1 MTRQLFFIF
10 SLLCSVIL
18 TAQNRTELTLCLD
31 SINQPIPSY
40 TFEQLLQPFI
50 PNNQQNGTIYLIT
63 NDGKAEKIVDLFS
76 DPTIE
81 PVCTNFSNLNE
92 IGIDRDKNL
101 VFARSNGFI
110 FKVNEEDCTQIAGQT
125 INANQTVYAM
135 ALDKNNSIYIDNA
148 TRNANT
154 HSIFRSLFDQ
164 NSNRNLPFQPF
175 ITLTEGEPN
184 GDMITLGK
192 SIFSSWKY
200 QGSFYLYEF
209 LLDDNYNY
217 TGVFY
222 NWGRLT
228 YQGISLDFFG
238 MASEFG
244 RLFGITNTN
253 EIYEIVLNREN
264 RTFENEFVLRRG
276 DNRVKWIGAAGLN
289 EATEYIFNFFY
300 DQDLTQPIQ
309 FPLVAND
316 PRLQGQKIYGSITDS
331 NSGTTVIVTIDLN
344 LVVRPT
350 ANTVDVQVCPQSDG
364 SYTLDLSAYQEEII
378 SDHSVTITF
387 HLTES
392 DAQTNQNAINPQVQF
407 TTNRT
412 YFVRV
417 SNGNSCFS
425 IGKINIQTQTSD
437 SLFNDFTICTEPV
450 LLEAPNGYL
459 NYIWRKDG
467 VVVGNN
473 QTYLIDSTGNYE
485 ITVTTP
491 EGCEFTSSFHVSDGE
506 GPTITSVIVNG
517 ATATVFTPQN
527 NVTYSIDGVNYTT
540 SNVFTNLTENSYT
553 IYVKDSN
560 GCVSTT
566 TIYLAR
572 NYNFISPNRDGK
584 NDVLMIYGFQN
595 SPSAYLKIYDRYG
608 KVLIEGLAN
617 DILPWDGK
625 INGKPLPSSSY
636 WYQIVDYDKEIL
648 NGYIVLK
655 NY

>member
-1 MTRQLFFIF
+1 MKRQFIFIF
-10 SLLCSVIL
+10 SLLCSVFL
-18 TAQNRTELTLCLD
+18 SAQNRTNLTVCLD
-31 SINQPIPSY
+31 SINQPIPANAI
-40 TFEQLLQPFI
+40 EQLMQPFI

-110 FKVNEEDCTQIAGQT
+110 FKVSEEDCTQIAGQT

-154 HSIFRSLFDQ
+154 HSIFRSLYDQ
-164 NSNRNLPFQPF
+164 NTNRNLPFQPF

-222 NWGRLT
+222 NWGRLA

-253 EIYEIVLNREN
+253 EIYEIVLNSQN
-264 RTFENEFVLRRG
+264 RTFVNEFVLRRG
-276 DNRVKWIGAAGLN
+276 NNGVKWIGAAGLN
-289 EATEYIFNFFY
+289 EATEYIFEFYY

-316 PRLQGQKIYGSITDS
+316 PRVQGQTIYGTITDS
-331 NSGTTVIVTIDLN
+331 NSGATVVVLIDLN
-344 LVVRPT
+344 LILRPIAHT
-350 ANTVDVQVCPQSDG
+350 IDLLACPQSDG
-364 SYTLDLSAYQEEII
+364 SYALDLSAYQEEIAT
-378 SDHSVTITF
+378 DASVTF
-387 HLTES
+387 SYFLTEN
-392 DAQTNQNAINPQVQF
+392 DAEANRNAINPLVHF
-407 TTNRT
+407 TSDTT
-412 YFVRV
+412 YYVRV
-417 SNGNSCFS
+417 AQENSCYS
-425 IGKINIQTQTSD
+425 IGKINLQTLTSD
-437 SLFNDFTICTEPV
+437 PLFNDFTICTQPV

-459 NYIWRKDG
+459 NYQWKKDG
-467 VVVGNN
+467 AVVGNN
-473 QTYLIDSTGNYE
+473 QNYLVDSIGTYE
-485 ITVTTP
+485 ITVTTT
-491 EGCEFTSSFHVSDGE
+491 EGCEFTSSFRVTAGE
-506 GPTITSVIVNG
+506 GPSITSVIVNG
-517 ATATVFTPQN
+517 GTATVITPQN
-527 NVTYSIDGVNYTT
+527 NVTYSIDGVNYTS
-540 SNVFTNLTENSYT
+540 SNVFSNLTENSYT
-553 IYVKDSN
+553 IYVKDEY
-560 GCVSTT
+560 GCIITT

-572 NYNFISPNRDGK
+572 NYNFISPNQDGK
-584 NDVLMIYGFQN
+584 NDVFMIYGLQHI
-595 SPSAYLKIYDRYG
+595 PSAYLKIYDRYG
-608 KVLIEGLAN
+608 KVLVEGLAN
-617 DILPWDGK
+617 EILPWDGK
-625 INGKPLPSSSY
+625 INGKPLPSTSY
-636 WYQIVDYDKEIL
+636 WYQVLDQDKEIL
-648 NGYIVLK
+648 NGFILLK
-655 NY
+655 NH